1 MTNSDSLVA
10 RDPKAYG
17 VTRALEN
24 IGRNAT
30 PKCLSGRRRRDDGK
44 IAVDDGLVLLLVR
57 PAMAGQVC
65 ALDSQQ
71 AATFMGTWA
80 IAMTEPSGGHETV
93 RIWDKG
99 GVVAASIQSEQSSP
113 IDITGMVKDGGTLVL
128 TTTRFENGKTIWAVI
143 ALTLDGDTMK
153 MAQMLEPSRSIELAS
168 GKRQ

>member
-1 MTNSDSLVA
+1 MT
-10 RDPKAYG
+10 
-17 VTRALEN
+17 
-24 IGRNAT
+24 GRLPWT
-30 PKCLSGRRRRDDGK
+30 
-44 IAVDDGLVLLLVR
+44 IAVVLLLVR

-71 AATFMGTWA
+71 AATFIGTWA

-99 GVVAASIQSEQSSP
+99 GVVAASIQSEQSPP

-128 TTTRFENGKTIWAVI
+128 TTSRFENGKTIWAVI
-143 ALTLDGDTMK
+143 ALTLDGNTMK
-153 MAQMLEPSRSIELAS
+153 MAQMLEPSRSIKLGS